1 MQTCWRAN
9 AARAPRRNSWRI
21 RDAGRIEGSGSLMTL
36 LADLWGVLTPKQRR
50 GILTTQIVSIAMAF
64 STVTG
69 IAAIAPFFAVL
80 GQPQLVDHNALLHW
94 AYVHGGFSNKRSFV
108 VALGISFIA
117 VMLIANLINVLGSLA
132 MSRLALLIGNE
143 LQSVLFGE
151 YLSRPYSFHIRAN
164 GTMLFNNI
172 LYETA
177 RVTNGILRNAFLLV
191 TNLVTAAFIILSI
204 LLLKPLIALAMIAGL
219 AGGYALIYL
228 VLRKRLLQLGETQ
241 SRFAN
246 EQAQILHESFGAIKE
261 VIVLQAQNFFRGQF
275 AHASQSFSRAAAHS
289 QVVAQNPR
297 HLMECVAAVGLVGLA
312 LVLGGREDGVG
323 PWLGQLTFLA
333 FAAYRLLPILQQVF
347 AASVHIRA
355 DRAAL
360 TLIAPDLRRA
370 RTAIRATAM
379 AKSTRTDCTWQVPL
393 KQEIR
398 LEEVSFRYAP
408 DKPWALSGVS
418 LRIPVGAAVGIVGVN
433 GSGKT
438 TLVDVIV
445 GLLVPSAGRVEV
457 DGTALDAANRAA
469 WQSRI
474 AYVPQNMFLLD
485 SSIAQNIAFGI
496 PAAQID
502 RQRLLES
509 ARLAQ
514 LDEFIKALPAG
525 YEHRVGERGIQLS
538 GGQRQRI
545 GIARALYRAATV
557 LVFDEATNALDGLT
571 EQELMATLG
580 RLRGRYTTILIA
592 HRMSTVRSCDV
603 IFELEKGQ
611 ITGTGTYE
619 ELLKSS
625 AVFRRMTGVR

>member
-1 MQTCWRAN
+1 
-9 AARAPRRNSWRI
+9 
-21 RDAGRIEGSGSLMTL
+21 MTL
-36 LADLWGVLTPKQRR
+36 FAELWGILTPKQRR
-50 GILTTQIVSIAMAF
+50 GILGMQIVSIAMAF
-64 STVTG
+64 STVSG
-69 IAAIAPFFAVL
+69 VAAIAPFFAVL
-80 GQPQLVDHNALLHW
+80 GQPELIDHNALLHW
-94 AYVHGGFSNKRSFV
+94 AYVHGGFSSKRGFA
-108 VALGISFIA
+108 VALGIAFIA

-132 MSRLALLIGNE
+132 MSRLALRIGNE
-143 LQSVLFGE
+143 LQSTLFGE
-151 YLSRPYSFHIRAN
+151 YFSRPYSFHVRAN
-164 GTMLFNNI
+164 GTTLFNNI

-191 TNLVTAAFIILSI
+191 TNLVTASLIIVSI
-204 LLLKPLIALAMIAGL
+204 LLLQPVIALAMIAGL
-219 AGGYALIYL
+219 AGGYALIY
-228 VLRKRLLQLGETQ
+228 VILRNRLLQLGQTQ
-241 SRFAN
+241 SRSAI

-261 VIVLQAQNFFRGQF
+261 ILVLRVQDFFRARF
-275 AHASQSFSRAAAHS
+275 ERASKSFSLAAAHS

-312 LVLGGREDGVG
+312 LVLGGRQDGVG

-355 DRAAL
+355 DRASLA
-360 TLIAPDLRRA
+360 LIAPDLRRA
-370 RTAIRATAM
+370 RTAIHT
-379 AKSTRTDCTWQVPL
+379 STPANFAPADCAWQVRPQ
-393 KQEIR
+393 QEIR

-408 DKPWALSGVS
+408 DQPWALNGVS
-418 LRIPVGAAVGIVGVN
+418 LRIPARAAVGIVGVN

-445 GLLVPSAGRVEV
+445 GLLVPAEGRMEV
-457 DGTALDAANRAA
+457 DGIALDEANRAA

-485 SSIAQNIAFGI
+485 ASIAQNIALGI
-496 PAAQID
+496 PAADID
-502 RQRLLES
+502 RDRLAE
-509 ARLAQ
+509 AVRLAQ
-514 LDEFIKALPAG
+514 LDDFIKTLPAG
-525 YEHRVGERGIQLS
+525 YDHRVGERGIQLS

-592 HRMSTVRSCDV
+592 HRMSTVRSCDI
-603 IFELEKGQ
+603 IFELENGKIIGS
-611 ITGTGTYE
+611 GTYDG
-619 ELLKSS
+619 LLKSS

>member
-1 MQTCWRAN
+1 M
-9 AARAPRRNSWRI
+9 
-21 RDAGRIEGSGSLMTL
+21 SLF
-36 LADLWGVLTPKQRR
+36 ADIWGILTPKQRR
-50 GILTTQIVSIAMAF
+50 GILTMQIVSIAMAF
-64 STVTG
+64 STVSG

-80 GQPQLVDHNALLHW
+80 GQPELIDHNALLHW
-94 AYVHGGFSNKRSFV
+94 AYAHGGFSSKRGFV
-108 VALGISFIA
+108 VALGIAFIA

-132 MSRLALLIGNE
+132 MSRLALRIGTE
-143 LQSVLFGE
+143 LQSTLFGE

-172 LYETA
+172 LHETA

-191 TNLVTAAFIILSI
+191 TNLVTASFIILSI
-204 LLLKPLIALAMIAGL
+204 LLLKPMIALAMIAGL
-219 AGGYALIYL
+219 AGGYALIYF
-228 VLRKRLLQLGETQ
+228 VLRNRLLKLGQSQ
-241 SRFAN
+241 SRFAI

-261 VIVLQAQNFFRGQF
+261 IIVLQAQNFFRGRF
-275 AHASQSFSRAAAHS
+275 ERASKSFSLAAAHS

-312 LVLGGREDGVG
+312 LVLGGSEDGVG
-323 PWLGQLTFLA
+323 PWLGQLTFLS

-347 AASVHIRA
+347 AASVNIRA

-360 TLIAPDLRRA
+360 ALIAPDLRLA
-370 RTAIRATAM
+370 RTAIHTTTLA
-379 AKSTRTDCTWQVPL
+379 SFTRTDCAWQVRPQ
-393 KQEIR
+393 QEIR

-408 DKPWALSGVS
+408 DQPWALRGVS
-418 LRIPVGAAVGIVGVN
+418 LRIPARAAVGIVGVN

-445 GLLVPSAGRVEV
+445 GLLVPSEGRVEV
-457 DGTALDAANRAA
+457 DGSALDEANRAA

-485 SSIAQNIAFGI
+485 SSIAQNIALGI
-496 PAAQID
+496 PAADIN
-502 RQRLLES
+502 RHRLLEA

-514 LDEFIKALPAG
+514 LDEFIKTLPAG
-525 YEHRVGERGIQLS
+525 YDHRVGERGIQLS

-545 GIARALYRAATV
+545 GVARALYRAATV

-592 HRMSTVRSCDV
+592 HRMSTVRSCDI
-603 IFELEKGQ
+603 IFELENGK
-611 ITGTGTYE
+611 ITGSGTYD

>member
-1 MQTCWRAN
+1 
-9 AARAPRRNSWRI
+9 
-21 RDAGRIEGSGSLMTL
+21 MTL
-36 LADLWGVLTPKQRR
+36 FTDIWGILTPKQRR

-64 STVTG
+64 STVSG

-80 GQPQLVDHNALLHW
+80 GQPELIDHNTLLHW
-94 AYVHGGFSNKRSFV
+94 AYAHGGFSSKRGFV
-108 VALGISFIA
+108 VALGIAFIV

-132 MSRLALLIGNE
+132 MSRLALRIGTE
-143 LQSVLFGE
+143 LQSTLFGE
-151 YLSRPYSFHIRAN
+151 YLARPYSFHVRGN

-172 LYETA
+172 LHETA

-191 TNLVTAAFIILSI
+191 TNLVTASFIILSI
-204 LLLKPLIALAMIAGL
+204 LLLRPMIALAMIAAL
-219 AGGYALIYL
+219 AGGYALIYF
-228 VLRKRLLQLGETQ
+228 VLRNRLLRLGESQ
-241 SRFAN
+241 SRFAI

-261 VIVLQAQNFFRGQF
+261 IIVLQAQNFFRGRF
-275 AHASQSFSRAAAHS
+275 ERASKSFSLAAAHS

-297 HLMECVAAVGLVGLA
+297 HLMECVAAMGLVGLA

-333 FAAYRLLPILQQVF
+333 FAAYRLLPILQQIF
-347 AASVHIRA
+347 AASVNIRA

-360 TLIAPDLRRA
+360 ASIAPDLRRA
-370 RTAIRATAM
+370 RTAVHRTAPANFTPSDRA
-379 AKSTRTDCTWQVPL
+379 WQVRPQ
-393 KQEIR
+393 QEIR
-398 LEEVSFRYAP
+398 LEEVSFRYDP
-408 DKPWALSGVS
+408 DLPWALRAIS
-418 LRIPVGAAVGIVGVN
+418 LRIPARAAIGIVGVS

-445 GLLVPSAGRVEV
+445 GLLAPSEGRVEV
-457 DGTALDAANRAA
+457 DGSALDEANRST

-485 SSIAQNIAFGI
+485 SSIAQNIALGI
-496 PAAQID
+496 PAADID
-502 RQRLLES
+502 RQRLMEA

-514 LDEFIKALPAG
+514 LDDFIKSLPAG
-525 YEHRVGERGIQLS
+525 YDHRVGERGIQLS

-571 EQELMATLG
+571 ERELMATLG
-580 RLRGRYTTILIA
+580 GLRGRYTTILVA
-592 HRMSTVRSCDV
+592 HRMSTVRSCDI
-603 IFELEKGQ
+603 IFELENGK
-611 ITGTGTYE
+611 ITGSGTYDG
-619 ELLKSS
+619 LLQSS